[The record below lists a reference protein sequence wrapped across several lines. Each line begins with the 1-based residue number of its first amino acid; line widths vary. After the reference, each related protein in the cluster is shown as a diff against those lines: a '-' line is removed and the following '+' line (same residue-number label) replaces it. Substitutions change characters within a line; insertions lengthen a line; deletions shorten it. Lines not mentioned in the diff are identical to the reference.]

1 MISSNCKIEYRS
13 CRITHIIS
21 VLVVTRMVKI
31 GLIGTGML
39 GEAVGL
45 HLLKSGFSLCVY
57 NRTKSKTKSLEE
69 NGAIISDTPKHL
81 AQSSELIITCVKDG
95 DAAEQIMFGQDGI
108 VAGKHDGLAVAEMS
122 TISPNSAI
130 QNSKRLNEEKISSL
144 ETPVMGGP
152 NVAIDGKLVLMASGD
167 RDVFD
172 KYKQVFD
179 TIANKTFFL
188 GKSGSAHSIK
198 IAMNLQI
205 SLLALALAEG
215 ITLTKKA
222 GFDPEKFLEI
232 LNSTYFKTG
241 MSENKAHKMIRNEFE
256 PTFTLK
262 NLKKDLEII
271 TAAAKD
277 FGAVLPM
284 AERANEIYAE
294 AVEAGFGEIDYTGIL
309 AYIKK
314 LSEN

>member
-1 MISSNCKIEYRS
+1 MSIIYKITY
-13 CRITHIIS
+13 IIS
-21 VLVVTRMVKI
+21 IPVVTWMTKI
-31 GLIGTGML
+31 GLVGTGML

-45 HLLKSGFSLCVY
+45 HLLKSGHSLTAY
-57 NRTKSKTKSLEE
+57 NRTKEKTTSLEK
-69 NGAIISDTPKHL
+69 NGAAIADTPKNV
-81 AQSSELIITCVKDG
+81 AEASELVITCVKDA
-95 DAAEQIMFGQDGI
+95 DAVEQILFGQDGI
-108 VAGKHDGLAVAEMS
+108 VAGKHKGLAVAEMS
-122 TISPNSAI
+122 TINPNNAI
-130 QNSKRLNEEKISSL
+130 QNSKMLGEEGINTL
-144 ETPVMGGP
+144 EVPVMGGP
-152 NVAIDGKLVLMASGD
+152 NVAIDGKLVLMASGSK
-167 RDVFD
+167 DVFNQ
-172 KYKQVFD
+172 YKQVFD

-205 SLLALALAEG
+205 SLLALALSEG

-241 MSENKAHKMIRNEFE
+241 MSENKAHKMIRDEFE

-271 TAAAKD
+271 TEAAKD

-284 AERANEIYAE
+284 AERANEIYGD
-294 AVEAGFGEIDYTGIL
+294 AVKAGLGEIDYTGIL
-309 AYIKK
+309 AYVKK
-314 LSEN
+314 LSED

>member
-1 MISSNCKIEYRS
+1 M
-13 CRITHIIS
+13 T
-21 VLVVTRMVKI
+21 KI
-31 GLIGTGML
+31 GLVGTGML

-45 HLLKSGFSLCVY
+45 HLLKSGHSLTAY
-57 NRTKSKTKSLEE
+57 NRTKSKTLNLEK
-69 NGAIISDTPKHL
+69 NGVVISDTPKRV
-81 AQSSELIITCVKDG
+81 AESSELVITCVKDA
-95 DAAEQIMFGQDGI
+95 DAVHAILFGEDGI
-108 VAGKHDGLAVAEMS
+108 VAGKHDGLVVADMS
-122 TISPNSAI
+122 TINPSSAI
-130 QNSKRLNEEKISSL
+130 QNSKRLGEEGINSL
-144 ETPVMGGP
+144 EIPVMGGP

-167 RDVFD
+167 KDVFD
-172 KYKQVFD
+172 KHKEVFD

-205 SLLALALAEG
+205 SLLALALSEG

-241 MSENKAHKMIRNEFE
+241 MSENKAHRMIRDEFE

-262 NLKKDLEII
+262 NLKKDLGII
-271 TAAAKD
+271 TEAAKD

-294 AVEAGFGEIDYTGIL
+294 AVDAGFGEIDYTGIL

-314 LSEN
+314 LSED

>member
-1 MISSNCKIEYRS
+1 
-13 CRITHIIS
+13 
-21 VLVVTRMVKI
+21 MVKI
-31 GLIGTGML
+31 GLVGTGML

-45 HLLKSGFSLCVY
+45 HLMKSGHSLVAY
-57 NRTKSKTKSLEE
+57 NRTKSKTSNLEK
-69 NGAIISDTPKHL
+69 NGAIISDTPKHV
-81 AQSSELIITCVKDG
+81 AESSELVITCVKDA
-95 DAAEQIMFGQDGI
+95 DAVDEILFAQDGI
-108 VAGKHDGLAVAEMS
+108 VAGNHDGLVVAEMS
-122 TISPNSAI
+122 TINPSNAI
-130 QNSKRLNEEKISSL
+130 QNSKRLGEERINSL
-144 ETPVMGGP
+144 EIPVMGGP
-152 NVAIDGKLVLMASGD
+152 NVAIDGKLVLIASGNK
-167 RDVFD
+167 DVFD

-205 SLLALALAEG
+205 SLLALALSEG

-241 MSENKAHKMIRNEFE
+241 MSENKAHKMIRDEFE

-262 NLKKDLEII
+262 NLKKDLGII
-271 TAAAKD
+271 TDTAKD

-284 AERANEIYAE
+284 AERANKIYAD

-314 LSEN
+314 LSED

>member
-1 MISSNCKIEYRS
+1 M
-13 CRITHIIS
+13 T
-21 VLVVTRMVKI
+21 KI
-31 GLIGTGML
+31 GLVGTGML

-45 HLLKSGFSLCVY
+45 HLLKSGHSLTVY
-57 NRTKSKTKSLEE
+57 NRTKSKTANLEK
-69 NGAIISDTPKHL
+69 NGAIISDTPKHV
-81 AQSSELIITCVKDG
+81 AESSELVITCVKDA
-95 DAAEQIMFGQDGI
+95 DAVHAMLFDEDGI
-108 VAGKHDGLAVAEMS
+108 VAGKHDGLVVADMS
-122 TISPNSAI
+122 TINPKSAI
-130 QNSKRLNEEKISSL
+130 QNSKRLDEEGINSL
-144 ETPVMGGP
+144 EIPVMGGP
-152 NVAIDGKLVLMASGD
+152 NVAIDGKLVLMASGSKD
-167 RDVFD
+167 AFD

-205 SLLALALAEG
+205 SLLALALSEG
-215 ITLTKKA
+215 IILTKKA

-241 MSENKAHKMIRNEFE
+241 MSENKAHRMIKGEFE

-262 NLKKDLEII
+262 NLKKDLGII
-271 TAAAKD
+271 TETAND

-314 LSEN
+314 LSED

>member
-1 MISSNCKIEYRS
+1 MSIIGK
-13 CRITHIIS
+13 ITHIIS
-21 VLVVTRMVKI
+21 TSLVTWMAKI
-31 GLIGTGML
+31 GLVGIGIL

-45 HLLKSGFSLCVY
+45 HLLESGHSITAY
-57 NRTKSKTKSLEE
+57 NRTKSKTSNLEK
-69 NGAIISDTPKHL
+69 NGAIIVGTPKNV
-81 AQSSELIITCVKDG
+81 AESSELVITCVKDA
-95 DAAEQIMFGQDGI
+95 DAVEQILFSQNGI
-108 VAGKHDGLAVAEMS
+108 VAGKHDDLTVAEMS
-122 TISPNSAI
+122 TINPSSAI
-130 QNSKRLNEEKISSL
+130 QNSKRLGEEGINSL
-144 ETPVMGGP
+144 EIPVMGGP
-152 NVAIDGKLVLMASGD
+152 NVAIHGQLVLMASGD

-172 KYKQVFD
+172 KYKEVFD

-205 SLLALALAEG
+205 SLLALALSEG
-215 ITLTKKA
+215 ITLTRKA

-241 MSENKAHKMIRNEFE
+241 MSENKAHKMIKDEFE

-262 NLKKDLEII
+262 NLKKDLDII
-271 TAAAKD
+271 TETAKE

-294 AVEAGFGEIDYTGIL
+294 AVKAGLGEIDYTGIL
-309 AYIKK
+309 AHIKK
-314 LSEN
+314 LSED

>member
-1 MISSNCKIEYRS
+1 M
-13 CRITHIIS
+13 T
-21 VLVVTRMVKI
+21 KI

-45 HLLKSGFSLCVY
+45 HLLKSGYSLAAY
-57 NRTKSKTKSLEE
+57 NRTKSKTSNLEK
-69 NGAIISDTPKHL
+69 NGGVVSDSPKNV
-81 AQSSELIITCVKDG
+81 AESSELVITCVKDA
-95 DAAEQIMFGQDGI
+95 DAIHAILFGEDGI
-108 VAGKHDGLAVAEMS
+108 IAGKHDGLVVADMS
-122 TISPNSAI
+122 TINPSSAI
-130 QNSKRLNEEKISSL
+130 QNSKRLGEVGINSL
-144 ETPVMGGP
+144 EIPVMGGP

-167 RDVFD
+167 KDVFD
-172 KYKQVFD
+172 KYKEVFD

-205 SLLALALAEG
+205 SLLALALSEG

-241 MSENKAHKMIRNEFE
+241 MSENKAHKMVRDEFE

-262 NLKKDLEII
+262 NLKKDLDII

-277 FGAVLPM
+277 FGAVLPI
-284 AERANEIYAE
+284 AERANEIYSD

-314 LSEN
+314 LSED

>member
-1 MISSNCKIEYRS
+1 M
-13 CRITHIIS
+13 T
-21 VLVVTRMVKI
+21 KI
-31 GLIGTGML
+31 GLVGTGML

-45 HLLKSGFSLCVY
+45 HLVKSGHSLIAY
-57 NRTKSKTKSLEE
+57 NRTKSKTSNLEK
-69 NGAIISDTPKHL
+69 NGVVISDTPKYV
-81 AQSSELIITCVKDG
+81 AESSELVITCVKDA
-95 DAAEQIMFGQDGI
+95 DAVHAILFGEDGI
-108 VAGKHDGLAVAEMS
+108 VAGKHDGLVVADMS
-122 TISPNSAI
+122 TINPSSAI
-130 QNSKRLNEEKISSL
+130 QNSKRLGEEGINSL
-144 ETPVMGGP
+144 EIPVMGGP

-167 RDVFD
+167 KNVFD
-172 KYKQVFD
+172 EYKQVFD

-205 SLLALALAEG
+205 SLLALALSEG

-241 MSENKAHKMIRNEFE
+241 MSENKAHKMIKDEFE

-262 NLKKDLEII
+262 NLQKDLGII
-271 TAAAKD
+271 TEAAKD

-284 AERANEIYAE
+284 AERANEIYRD
-294 AVEAGFGEIDYTGIL
+294 AVDAGFGEIDYTGIL

-314 LSEN
+314 LSKD

>member
-1 MISSNCKIEYRS
+1 
-13 CRITHIIS
+13 
-21 VLVVTRMVKI
+21 MVKI

-95 DAAEQIMFGQDGI
+95 DAAKQILFGQDGI

-144 ETPVMGGP
+144 EIPVMGGP

>member
-1 MISSNCKIEYRS
+1 
-13 CRITHIIS
+13 
-21 VLVVTRMVKI
+21 MVKI
-31 GLIGTGML
+31 GLVGTGML

-45 HLLKSGFSLCVY
+45 HLLESGHYLTAY
-57 NRTKSKTKSLEE
+57 NRTKSKTASLEK
-69 NGAIISDTPKHL
+69 NGATIADTPKNV
-81 AQSSELIITCVKDG
+81 AESSELVITCVKDA
-95 DAAEQIMFGQDGI
+95 DAVGQILFGQNGI
-108 VAGKHDGLAVAEMS
+108 VAGKHEGLTVVEMS
-122 TISPNSAI
+122 TINPNDAI
-130 QNSKRLNEEKISSL
+130 QNSKRLGEEGINSL
-144 ETPVMGGP
+144 EIPVMGGP

-167 RDVFD
+167 RDVFEAN
-172 KYKQVFD
+172 KEVFD

-222 GFDPEKFLEI
+222 GFDPEKFLEV

-241 MSENKAHKMIRNEFE
+241 MSENKAHKMIRDEFE

-262 NLKKDLEII
+262 NLQKDLGII
-271 TAAAKD
+271 TEAAKD

-284 AERANEIYAE
+284 AERANEIYRDAID
-294 AVEAGFGEIDYTGIL
+294 AGFGEIDYTGIL

-314 LSEN
+314 LSED

>member
-1 MISSNCKIEYRS
+1 MA
-13 CRITHIIS
+13 
-21 VLVVTRMVKI
+21 KI
-31 GLIGTGML
+31 GLVGTGML

-45 HLLKSGFSLCVY
+45 HLLKSGHSLTVY
-57 NRTKSKTKSLEE
+57 NRTKSKTSNLEK
-69 NGAIISDTPKHL
+69 NGAIISDTPKHV
-81 AQSSELIITCVKDG
+81 AESSELVITCVKDA
-95 DAAEQIMFGQDGI
+95 DAVHEILFAEDGI
-108 VAGKHDGLAVAEMS
+108 IAGKHDGLVVAEMS
-122 TISPNSAI
+122 TINPSSAI
-130 QNSKRLNEEKISSL
+130 QNSKRLGEEGINSL
-144 ETPVMGGP
+144 EIPVMGGP

-167 RDVFD
+167 KDVFD

-205 SLLALALAEG
+205 SLLALALSEG

-241 MSENKAHKMIRNEFE
+241 MSENKAHKMIRDEFE

-262 NLKKDLEII
+262 NLKKDLGII
-271 TAAAKD
+271 TDTAKD

-284 AERANEIYAE
+284 AERANKIYAD

-314 LSEN
+314 LSED

>member
-1 MISSNCKIEYRS
+1 MA
-13 CRITHIIS
+13 
-21 VLVVTRMVKI
+21 KI
-31 GLIGTGML
+31 GLVGTGML

-45 HLLKSGFSLCVY
+45 HLLKSGHSLAAY
-57 NRTKSKTKSLEE
+57 NRTKSKTTNLEK
-69 NGAIISDTPKHL
+69 NGATISDTPKHV
-81 AQSSELIITCVKDG
+81 AESSELIITCVKDA
-95 DAAEQIMFGQDGI
+95 DAVHDVLFAKDGI
-108 VAGKHDGLAVAEMS
+108 VAGKHEGLVVADMS
-122 TISPNSAI
+122 TINPNNAI
-130 QNSKRLNEEKISSL
+130 QNSKRLDSEGINSL
-144 ETPVMGGP
+144 EIPVMGGP
-152 NVAIDGKLVLMASGD
+152 NVAIDGNLVLMASGNK
-167 RDVFD
+167 DVFD

-205 SLLALALAEG
+205 SLLALALSEG

-241 MSENKAHKMIRNEFE
+241 MSENKAYKMVKDEFE

-262 NLKKDLEII
+262 NLKKDLDII
-271 TAAAKD
+271 TETAKE
-277 FGAVLPM
+277 FGAVLPI

-294 AVEAGFGEIDYTGIL
+294 AVKAGFGEIDYTGIL
-309 AYIKK
+309 AHIKK
-314 LSEN
+314 LSED

>member
-1 MISSNCKIEYRS
+1 M
-13 CRITHIIS
+13 T
-21 VLVVTRMVKI
+21 KI
-31 GLIGTGML
+31 GLVGTGML

-45 HLLKSGFSLCVY
+45 HLLKSGHSLTVY
-57 NRTKSKTKSLEE
+57 NRTKSKTTNLEK
-69 NGAIISDTPKHL
+69 NGAIISDTPKHV
-81 AQSSELIITCVKDG
+81 AESSELVITCVKDA
-95 DAAEQIMFGQDGI
+95 DAVHTMLFDEDGI
-108 VAGKHDGLAVAEMS
+108 VAGKHDGLVVADMS
-122 TISPNSAI
+122 TINPKSAI
-130 QNSKRLNEEKISSL
+130 QNSKRLDEEGINSL
-144 ETPVMGGP
+144 EIPVMGGP
-152 NVAIDGKLVLMASGD
+152 NVAIDGKLVLMASGSKD
-167 RDVFD
+167 AFD

-188 GKSGSAHSIK
+188 GKSGSAHSSK

-205 SLLALALAEG
+205 SLLALALSEG

-222 GFDPEKFLEI
+222 GFDPEKFVEI
-232 LNSTYFKTG
+232 LNSSYFKTG
-241 MSENKAHKMIRNEFE
+241 MSENKAHRMIKGEFE

-262 NLKKDLEII
+262 NLKKDLGII
-271 TAAAKD
+271 TETAND

-314 LSEN
+314 LSED

>member
-1 MISSNCKIEYRS
+1 M
-13 CRITHIIS
+13 T
-21 VLVVTRMVKI
+21 KI
-31 GLIGTGML
+31 GLVGTGML

-45 HLLKSGFSLCVY
+45 HLLESGHSLTAY
-57 NRTKSKTKSLEE
+57 NRTKSKTSNLEK
-69 NGAIISDTPKHL
+69 NGASISDTPKNV
-81 AQSSELIITCVKDG
+81 AESSELVITCVKDA
-95 DAAEQIMFGQDGI
+95 DAVEQVLFGKDGI
-108 VAGKHDGLAVAEMS
+108 VSGKHNGLVIADMS
-122 TISPNSAI
+122 TINPNNAI
-130 QNSKRLNEEKISSL
+130 QNSKRLNEEGINSL
-144 ETPVMGGP
+144 EIPVMGGP
-152 NVAIDGKLVLMASGD
+152 NVAIDGKLVLMASGSEG
-167 RDVFD
+167 VFD
-172 KYKQVFD
+172 QYKQVFD

-205 SLLALALAEG
+205 SLLALALSEG

-241 MSENKAHKMIRNEFE
+241 MSEKKAYKMINDEFE

-262 NLKKDLEII
+262 NLKKDLDII

-277 FGAVLPM
+277 FGAVLPI
-284 AERANEIYAE
+284 AERANEIYND

-314 LSEN
+314 LSED